1 MKPITPIEAFQ
12 EGQKIQGF
20 YLCTE
25 KHVRHT
31 RTGELFLDLTLR
43 DRTGVIHAK
52 IWDKVSQFNER
63 FSSGDPVVVAGV
75 VETFQERPQLVVKR
89 INRASV
95 QYYGRYGYDPALL
108 VPTAPREP
116 KAMWKEIVQSIRTI
130 QNRHLRN
137 LVARIYR
144 ENKER
149 LFIAPASVTM
159 HHNYRSGFL
168 EHTLSMAQIG
178 KQIAGHYGVN
188 VDLLLAGI
196 FLHDIGKLREITTG
210 FQAEYTDEGH
220 FLGHIIMGRDMVRET
235 AQTMQDFPPKLL
247 VMLEHMI
254 LSHQGHYE
262 WQSPKQPAFKE
273 ALLLHL
279 IDFMDARMNLMEKA
293 ISEDQNEGNWTDR
306 KNIFRIPL
314 FKGGHEAE

>member
-12 EGQKIQGF
+12 EGQKVQGF

-31 RTGELFLDLTLR
+31 RTGDLFLDLTLR

-63 FSSGDPVVVAGV
+63 FTSGDPVVVAGV
-75 VETFQERPQLVVKR
+75 VETFQDRLQLVIKR

-108 VPTAPREP
+108 VPTAPRDA
-116 KAMWKEIVQSIRTI
+116 KGMWKEIVQFIRAI
-130 QNRHLRN
+130 KNRHLRN

-149 LFIAPASVTM
+149 LLIAPASVSM

-168 EHTLSMAQIG
+168 EHTLTMAHIG
-178 KQIAGHYGVN
+178 KQIATHYDVD

-196 FLHDIGKLREITTG
+196 FLHDIGKLREISTG

-220 FLGHIIMGRDMVRET
+220 FLGHIVIGRDIVRET
-235 AQTMQDFPPKLL
+235 AQAIQGFPPNLL
-247 VMLEHMI
+247 MMLEHML

-262 WQSPKQPAFKE
+262 WQSPRQPAFKE

-279 IDFMDARMNLMEKA
+279 IDYMDAKMNLMEKA
-293 ISEDQNEGNWTDR
+293 IDEDQNEGSWTDR

-314 FKGGHEAE
+314 YKGGHETE